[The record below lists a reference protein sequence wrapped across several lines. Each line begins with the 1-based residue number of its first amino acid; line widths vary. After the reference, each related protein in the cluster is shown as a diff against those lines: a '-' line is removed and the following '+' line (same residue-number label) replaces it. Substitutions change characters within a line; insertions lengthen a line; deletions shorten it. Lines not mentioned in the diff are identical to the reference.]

1 MNTCNKK
8 PPVVSSP
15 ARYYTSETPV
25 SDLILECYDILLVMM
40 RFGIPLGFG
49 DNATIGEVS
58 SKNKVHTPTLLATIN
73 VVAYD
78 ADYNDIMQHGSEE
91 LSAVALMEYLKQSHH
106 YFLSYRLPLLR
117 KELTA
122 AIKDG
127 PKEITVLIMRF
138 FDEYVEEVKKHMG
151 YENKTVFPYVERMLE
166 GTLNTHDEHYNI
178 GVYGRRHDKVEA
190 KISEL
195 KNILIKYYP
204 DGKGYDFT
212 FVVHELFETEH
223 DLATHNAVEDNLF
236 IPLISLL
243 EAQKGA

>member
-1 MNTCNKK
+1 
-8 PPVVSSP
+8 
-15 ARYYTSETPV
+15 
-25 SDLILECYDILLVMM
+25 M
-40 RFGIPLGFG
+40 RM
-49 DNATIGEVS
+49 
-58 SKNKVHTPTLLATIN
+58 K
-73 VVAYD
+73 
-78 ADYNDIMQHGSEE
+78 
-91 LSAVALMEYLKQSHH
+91 
-106 YFLSYRLPLLR
+106 
-117 KELTA
+117 
-122 AIKDG
+122 
-127 PKEITVLIMRF
+127 
-138 FDEYVEEVKKHMG
+138 
-151 YENKTVFPYVERMLE
+151 
-166 GTLNTHDEHYNI
+166 I